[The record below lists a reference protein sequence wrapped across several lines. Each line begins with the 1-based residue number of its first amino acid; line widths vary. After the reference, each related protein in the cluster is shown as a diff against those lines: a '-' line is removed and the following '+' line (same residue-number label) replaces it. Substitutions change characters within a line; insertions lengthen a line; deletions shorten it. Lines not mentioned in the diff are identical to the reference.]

1 MFNITK
7 KSDITKISIENLKS
21 KIDEREQFLN
31 SYLNFYRNTLFSLKY
46 SNNFIEYLDY
56 NTSQKT
62 ISNHFLNFAELLNEV
77 AIVKYIDSIGFE
89 KIRIEKTSSGKYII
103 QDNLQDKSSKEYFKT
118 FKDLKNDEIG
128 FSNIEYRTEYGKIIE
143 PKELIVNMVTPV
155 FDSMGLNRGYLVL
168 SILFDDFFKS
178 FYNAIFYNI
187 HLVDKYGNF
196 IFHHNLNEGFYSH
209 PKKLKLE
216 DEFGEHNASE
226 ILTQKEY
233 IGDTFY
239 SKKLDKIFQ
248 SNQGLILV
256 LDLKY
261 EYLSQK
267 IDNEQKIF
275 FISIFILA
283 IIFFPFILKMA
294 KKPDQLEAKIR
305 KISNIDKITQLPNR
319 IELFSDLKNKKFINS
334 VIVLIHLDNYKKLKH
349 VYGYEIIQTALNM
362 LSTYLI
368 EHNYFSREV
377 LKAYCLDHDTF
388 ALKYFYKNEK
398 MLYEFLEFLHRNIEK
413 KKFYIL
419 DDIDINFDLTV
430 VSSNPTKLNNNID
443 ELKEAELALEHALKE
458 KHEISIYNDEVNN
471 NIDINKKNIEMV
483 RIIKRAIHEDKV
495 IVFFQPIH
503 NNYSNKIEKYEAL
516 VRLQVDGKL
525 YFPDVFLPIAKDIK
539 KYKTITKILIDK
551 TFEYFKDKDYEFSIN
566 LTMEDISNY
575 EIRDYLFD
583 KIKENEISNK
593 LVIEI
598 VESESIKNYRE
609 FIKFIMKIKR
619 LGAKVAIDDFG
630 SGYSNF
636 EYIIKLNRYIDYLKV
651 DGSLIRGIE
660 KNKKNQLIL
669 GTIKFLCDSLE
680 IKTIVEYVENKDS
693 FDFVKSMNINY
704 SQGYYIGK
712 PNNTIEIEKFVS

>member
-1 MFNITK
+1 VVH
-7 KSDITKISIENLKS
+7 
-21 KIDEREQFLN
+21 
-31 SYLNFYRNTLFSLKY
+31 FY
-46 SNNFIEYLDY
+46 
-56 NTSQKT
+56 
-62 ISNHFLNFAELLNEV
+62 FALLV
-77 AIVKYIDSIGFE
+77 
-89 KIRIEKTSSGKYII
+89 
-103 QDNLQDKSSKEYFKT
+103 YF
-118 FKDLKNDEIG
+118 
-128 FSNIEYRTEYGKIIE
+128 
-143 PKELIVNMVTPV
+143 
-155 FDSMGLNRGYLVL
+155 
-168 SILFDDFFKS
+168 
-178 FYNAIFYNI
+178 
-187 HLVDKYGNF
+187 
-196 IFHHNLNEGFYSH
+196 
-209 PKKLKLE
+209 
-216 DEFGEHNASE
+216 
-226 ILTQKEY
+226 
-233 IGDTFY
+233 
-239 SKKLDKIFQ
+239 
-248 SNQGLILV
+248 
-256 LDLKY
+256 
-261 EYLSQK
+261 
-267 IDNEQKIF
+267 
-275 FISIFILA
+275 
-283 IIFFPFILKMA
+283 
-294 KKPDQLEAKIR
+294 
-305 KISNIDKITQLPNR
+305 
-319 IELFSDLKNKKFINS
+319 
-334 VIVLIHLDNYKKLKH
+334 
-349 VYGYEIIQTALNM
+349 
-362 LSTYLI
+362 
-368 EHNYFSREV
+368 
-377 LKAYCLDHDTF
+377 TF
-388 ALKYFYKNEK
+388 A
-398 MLYEFLEFLHRNIEK
+398 
-413 KKFYIL
+413 
-419 DDIDINFDLTV
+419 FD
-430 VSSNPTKLNNNID
+430 ID

>member
-21 KIDEREQFLN
+21 KIDEREHFLN
-31 SYLNFYRNTLFSLKY
+31 SYLNFYQNALFSLKN
-46 SNNFIEYLDY
+46 SDSFVKYLDY
-56 NTSQKT
+56 NSSYETL
-62 ISNHFLNFAELLNEV
+62 SNQFLTLAKVLNEV
-77 AIVKYIDSIGFE
+77 AMIKYIDSIGFE
-89 KIRIEKTSSGKYII
+89 KIRIEKTSSNSFII

-118 FKDLKNDEIG
+118 FERLKNNEIG
-128 FSNIEYRTEYGKIIE
+128 FSDIEYRTEYGKVIN
-143 PKELIVNMVTPV
+143 PKELMVNMVTPV
-155 FDSMGLNRGYLVL
+155 FDSMGQNRGYLVL
-168 SILFDDFFKS
+168 CILVDDFFKS
-178 FYNAIFYNI
+178 FYKTIFYNI
-187 HLVDKYGNF
+187 HLVDKNGNF
-196 IFHHNLNEGFYSH
+196 VFHHNFNEGFYAH
-209 PKKLKLE
+209 TKKLELK

-233 IGDTFY
+233 LGDTFY

-248 SNQGLILV
+248 NNQGLILV

-267 IDNEQKIF
+267 IDNEQKTF
-275 FISIFILA
+275 FIIIFIVA

-294 KKPDQLEAKIR
+294 KKPDQLEAKIK

-319 IELFSDLKNKKFINS
+319 IELFTDLKNKKFKNS

-349 VYGYEIIQTALNM
+349 VYGYEIIQTALSM
-362 LSTYLI
+362 FSTYLV
-368 EHNYFSREV
+368 ENKFFSMEV
-377 LKAYCLDHDTF
+377 LKSYCLDHDTF
-388 ALKYFYKNEK
+388 ALKYFYKDKET
-398 MLYEFLEFLHRNIEK
+398 LYKFLEQLHTNIEK

-419 DDIDINFDLTV
+419 DDIDINFDLTI
-430 VSSNPTKLNNNID
+430 VSSNPIKLNNNID

-471 NIDINKKNIEMV
+471 NIDINKKNIDMV
-483 RIIKRAIHEDKV
+483 RIIKRAIHEDSV
-495 IVFFQPIH
+495 VVFFQPIY
-503 NNYSNKIEKYEAL
+503 NNYSNKIEKFEAL
-516 VRLQVDGKL
+516 VRLQVDEIL

-539 KYKTITKILIDK
+539 KYKIITKILIDK

-566 LTMEDISNY
+566 LTMEDISNQDV
-575 EIRDYLFD
+575 RNYLFE
-583 KIKENEISNK
+583 KIKKSDISNK

-598 VESESIKNYRE
+598 VESESIKNYMQ
-609 FIKFIMKIKR
+609 FIKFVMKIKR
-619 LGAKVAIDDFG
+619 LGCKVAIDDFG

-651 DGSLIRGIE
+651 DGSLVRGIE

-693 FDFVKSMNINY
+693 FEFIKSMNINY

-712 PNNTIEIEKFVS
+712 PNNTLKIEKLVS